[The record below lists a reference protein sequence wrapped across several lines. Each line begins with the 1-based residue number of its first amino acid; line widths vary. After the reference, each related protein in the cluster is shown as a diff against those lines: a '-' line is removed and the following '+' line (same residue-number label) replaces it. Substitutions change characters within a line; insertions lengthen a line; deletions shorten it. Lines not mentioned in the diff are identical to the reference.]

1 MTRFEDCLRRGM
13 MDANVAQ
20 YGRVIQR
27 MEARELDVS
36 PQYRRERTR
45 LLADPRSWAN
55 QRAGTRGKY
64 LSWRLI
70 AVVAALLLLS
80 ACGYALVTGQ
90 FSQWF
95 SSLGVNPQA
104 PETSE
109 EVLTRTGTAIQQ
121 SQTVGDA
128 TVTLNA
134 AVWDGNNVWLSFTV
148 ESPNIPEEIE
158 QYSHLYAE
166 DCRLILREDQ
176 WVESTTYSTRQTCA
190 LDGMTPEETENTVQE
205 RLAEGPLDSLHFLMP
220 EQREGN
226 TLFFQVADPLPA
238 SSFTET
244 TRPELTLHIENLAAL
259 PDNGD
264 LNAPGEIF
272 AEGPFDLTF
281 TLEEPILPIHYG
293 GADEEITL
301 GESRKVPMRFTDFQ
315 VSALSLTARGE
326 VLAPIDQPKAGEK
339 EDPDKLYLGDL
350 NHANI
355 ESSWGLWLEDG
366 SYVDITQMSSGGG
379 GGDSDGTFV
388 IDFRRDYTYPIDP
401 ATVTALNIGGTRIEL
416 SGLEQMPELMN

>member
-1 MTRFEDCLRRGM
+1 MTQFDMLLRRAL
-13 MDANVAQ
+13 MDANLAQ
-20 YGRVIQR
+20 YERVLQNA
-27 MEARELDVS
+27 EAGEPDHS
-36 PQYRRERTR
+36 PRYLRERMR
-45 LLADPRSWAN
+45 LLADPQGWGR
-55 QRAGTRGKY
+55 TRGRRR
-64 LSWRLI
+64 LDWRLI
-70 AVVAALLLLS
+70 AIVAALLLLS
-80 ACGYALVTGQ
+80 ACAVAVAAGQ

-95 SSLGVNPQA
+95 SRLGVDPQA

-109 EVLTRTGTAIQQ
+109 EVLARTGTAIQQ

-158 QYSHLYAE
+158 RYSSLYSS

-176 WVESTTYSTRQTCA
+176 WVESETNLTRQTCA
-190 LDGMTPEETENTVQE
+190 LENMTPEETEKAVQD
-205 RLAEGPLDSLHFLMP
+205 RLDEGPWDHLHMMMP

-226 TLFFQVADPLPA
+226 TLFFQYAKMLLV

-244 TRPELTLHIENLAAL
+244 ARPELTLHIENLAAL

-264 LNAPGEIF
+264 LNSPGEIF

-281 TLEEPILPIHYG
+281 TLEEPIPPIHYG
-293 GADEEITL
+293 GAEEEITL
-301 GESRKVPMRFTDFQ
+301 GETREVPMRFTDFEL
-315 VSALSLTARGE
+315 SALSLTARGV

-339 EDPDKLYLGDL
+339 EDPDKLHLGDL

-366 SYVDITQMSSGGG
+366 SYVDITQMSSSGG
-379 GGDSDGTFV
+379 GGDYEGTFV

-401 ATVTALNIGGTRIEL
+401 ATVTALNIGGKRVEL
-416 SGLEQMPELMN
+416 SELTRLDE

>member
-1 MTRFEDCLRRGM
+1 MTQFDMLLRRAL
-13 MDANVAQ
+13 MDANLAQ
-20 YGRVIQR
+20 YQR
-27 MEARELDVS
+27 ALQSAEAAEPDHS
-36 PQYRRERTR
+36 PRYLRERMR
-45 LLADPRSWAN
+45 LLADPQGWGRR
-55 QRAGTRGKY
+55 RARRRRRVN
-64 LSWRLI
+64 WRLI
-70 AVVAALLLLS
+70 AIVAALLLLS
-80 ACGYALVTGQ
+80 ACAVAVAAGQ

-95 SSLGVNPQA
+95 SRLGVDPQA

-109 EVLTRTGTAIQQ
+109 EVLARTGTAIQQ

-158 QYSHLYAE
+158 RYSSLYSS

-176 WVESTTYSTRQTCA
+176 WVESETNLTRQTCA
-190 LDGMTPEETENTVQE
+190 LENMTPEETEKAVQD
-205 RLAEGPLDSLHFLMP
+205 RLDEGPWDHLHTMMP

-226 TLFFQVADPLPA
+226 TLFFQYAKMLPV

-244 TRPELTLHIENLAAL
+244 ARPELTLHIENLAAL

-264 LNAPGEIF
+264 LNSPGEIF

-281 TLEEPILPIHYG
+281 TLEEPIPPIHYG
-293 GADEEITL
+293 GAEEEITL
-301 GESRKVPMRFTDFQ
+301 GETREVPMRFTDFEL
-315 VSALSLTARGE
+315 SALSLTARGV

-339 EDPDKLYLGDL
+339 KDPDKLHLGDL

-366 SYVDITQMSSGGG
+366 SYVDITQMSSSGG
-379 GGDSDGTFV
+379 GGDYEGTFV

-401 ATVTALNIGGTRIEL
+401 ATVTALNIGGKRVEL
-416 SGLEQMPELMN
+416 SELTRLDE

>member
-1 MTRFEDCLRRGM
+1 MTQFEDRLRRGM

-20 YGRVIQR
+20 YERVIQKA
-27 MEARELDVS
+27 ESQELDAS
-36 PQYRRERTR
+36 PKYCRERMR
-45 LLADPRSWAN
+45 LLADPWSWAN
-55 QRAGTRGKY
+55 QRTGIRGKR
-64 LSWRLI
+64 LNWRLI
-70 AVVAALLLLS
+70 AIVAALLLLS

-244 TRPELTLHIENLAAL
+244 TRPELTLHIENLAAC
-259 PDNGD
+259 PDDGD
-264 LNAPGEIF
+264 LNRPGVIF
-272 AEGPFDLTF
+272 AAGPFDLTF

-326 VLAPIDQPKAGEK
+326 VLAPINDFPKAGEK

-355 ESSWGLWLEDG
+355 ESFWGLWLKDG
-366 SYVDITQMSSGGG
+366 TYVDITSMGGG
-379 GGDSDGTFV
+379 GGGGNEGESFMIRFGH
-388 IDFRRDYTYPIDP
+388 DFPYPIDP
-401 ATVTALNIGGTRIEL
+401 ATITAVDIGGVRVELGELTRMTER
-416 SGLEQMPELMN
+416 M

>member
-27 MEARELDVS
+27 MEAQELDAS
-36 PQYRRERTR
+36 PKYYRERTR
-45 LLADPRSWAN
+45 LLADPQSWAD
-55 QRAGTRGKY
+55 QRTGMRGKR
-64 LSWRLI
+64 LNWRLI
-70 AVVAALLLLS
+70 AIVAALLLLS

-134 AVWDGNNVWLSFTV
+134 AVWDGNDVWLSFTV

-158 QYSHLYAE
+158 RYSNLYSG

-176 WVESTTYSTRQTCA
+176 WVESETNSTRQNCA
-190 LDGMTPEETENTVQE
+190 LENMTPEETEKTVQD
-205 RLAEGPLDSLHFLMP
+205 RLAEGPWDSLHFLMP

-226 TLFFQVADPLPA
+226 TLFFQERDPLPV

-244 TRPELTLHIENLAAL
+244 ARPELTLHIENLAAL

-264 LNAPGEIF
+264 LNSPGEIF

-293 GADEEITL
+293 DADEEITL
-301 GESRKVPMRFTDFQ
+301 GESRKVPMRFTDFELS
-315 VSALSLTARGE
+315 VLSLTARGE

-339 EDPDKLYLGDL
+339 EDPDKLHLGDL

-379 GGDSDGTFV
+379 GSDSDGTFV

-401 ATVTALNIGGTRIEL
+401 AAVTALNIGGTRIEL

>member
-27 MEARELDVS
+27 MEAQELDAS
-36 PQYRRERTR
+36 PKYYRERTR
-45 LLADPRSWAN
+45 LLADPQGWAK
-55 QRAGTRGKY
+55 QRTGVRGKR
-64 LSWRLI
+64 LNWRLI
-70 AVVAALLLLS
+70 AIVAALLLLS
-80 ACGYALVTGQ
+80 ACAVAAVTGQ

-158 QYSHLYAE
+158 RYSNLYSG

-176 WVESTTYSTRQTCA
+176 WVESETNWTRQNCA
-190 LDGMTPEETENTVQE
+190 LENKTPEETEKAVQD
-205 RLAEGPLDSLHFLMP
+205 RLAMGPFDWLNMMLP

-226 TLFFQVADPLPA
+226 TLFFQYAKMLPV
-238 SSFTET
+238 SSFSET

-264 LNAPGEIF
+264 LNSPGEIF

-301 GESRKVPMRFTDFQ
+301 GETLEVPMRFTDFEL
-315 VSALSLTARGE
+315 SALGLTARCE
-326 VLAPIDQPKAGEK
+326 ILAPVDGSIGE
-339 EDPDKLYLGDL
+339 EDPDKLSLGDL
-350 NHANI
+350 NLANI

-366 SYVDITQMSSGGG
+366 SYVDITQMSSSGG
-379 GGDSDGTFV
+379 GGDYEGTFV
-388 IDFRRDYTYPIDP
+388 TNFRRDYTYPIDP
-401 ATVTALNIGGTRIEL
+401 ATVTALNIGETRIEL
-416 SGLEQMPELMN
+416 SGLERMPELMN

>member
-1 MTRFEDCLRRGM
+1 MTQFEDRLRRGM

-27 MEARELDVS
+27 MEAQELDAS
-36 PQYRRERTR
+36 PKYYRERTR
-45 LLADPRSWAN
+45 LLADPQGWAK
-55 QRAGTRGKY
+55 QRTGVRGKR
-64 LSWRLI
+64 LNWRLI
-70 AVVAALLLLS
+70 AIVAALLLLS
-80 ACGYALVTGQ
+80 ACAVAAVTGQ

-158 QYSHLYAE
+158 RYSSLYSG

-176 WVESTTYSTRQTCA
+176 WVESETNSTRQNCA
-190 LDGMTPEETENTVQE
+190 LENKTPEETEKAVQD
-205 RLAEGPLDSLHFLMP
+205 RLAEGPFDWLSMMLP

-226 TLFFQVADPLPA
+226 TLFFQCAEMLPVD
-238 SSFTET
+238 SFTET

-264 LNAPGEIF
+264 LNSPGEIF

-281 TLEEPILPIHYG
+281 TLEEPIPPIHYG
-293 GADEEITL
+293 NADVEITL
-301 GESRKVPMRFTDFQ
+301 GESRKVPARFTDFEL
-315 VSALSLTARGE
+315 SALSLTTRCE
-326 VLAPIDQPKAGEK
+326 ILAPVDLPWDGE
-339 EDPDKLYLGDL
+339 EPDPDKLSIGDL
-350 NHANI
+350 NHANL
-355 ESSWGLWLEDG
+355 ETSWGLWLEDG
-366 SYVDITQMSSGGG
+366 SYVDITQMSSSGG
-379 GGDSDGTFV
+379 GGDYEGTFV
-388 IDFRRDYTYPIDP
+388 LNLGRDYTYPIDP
-401 ATVTALNIGGTRIEL
+401 ATVTAVDIGGTRIEL
-416 SGLEQMPELMN
+416 NELERMPELLA

>member
-1 MTRFEDCLRRGM
+1 MTQFDMLLRRAL
-13 MDANVAQ
+13 MDANLAQ
-20 YGRVIQR
+20 YERVLQNA
-27 MEARELDVS
+27 EAGEPDHS
-36 PQYRRERTR
+36 PRYLRERMR
-45 LLADPRSWAN
+45 LLADPQGWGR
-55 QRAGTRGKY
+55 TRGRRR
-64 LSWRLI
+64 LDWRLI
-70 AVVAALLLLS
+70 AIVAALLLLS
-80 ACGYALVTGQ
+80 ACAVAVAAGQ

-95 SSLGVNPQA
+95 SRLGVDPQA

-109 EVLTRTGTAIQQ
+109 EVLARTGTAIQQ

-158 QYSHLYAE
+158 RYSSLYSS

-176 WVESTTYSTRQTCA
+176 WVESETNLTRQTCA
-190 LDGMTPEETENTVQE
+190 LENMTPEETEKAVQD
-205 RLAEGPLDSLHFLMP
+205 RLDEGPWDHLHMMMP

-226 TLFFQVADPLPA
+226 TLFFQYAKMLPV

-244 TRPELTLHIENLAAL
+244 ARPELTLHIENLAAL

-264 LNAPGEIF
+264 LNSPGEIF

-281 TLEEPILPIHYG
+281 TLEEPIPPIHYG
-293 GADEEITL
+293 GAEEEITL
-301 GESRKVPMRFTDFQ
+301 GETREVPMRFTDFEL
-315 VSALSLTARGE
+315 SALSLTARGV

-339 EDPDKLYLGDL
+339 EDPDKLHLGDL

-366 SYVDITQMSSGGG
+366 SYVDITQMSSSGG
-379 GGDSDGTFV
+379 GGDYEGTFV

-401 ATVTALNIGGTRIEL
+401 ATVTALNIGGKRVEL
-416 SGLEQMPELMN
+416 SELTRLDE

>member
-1 MTRFEDCLRRGM
+1 MTPFDSDLRRGL
-13 MDANVAQ
+13 MDANLAQ
-20 YGRVIQR
+20 YERLLKTANSAE
-27 MEARELDVS
+27 MDFS
-36 PQYRRERTR
+36 PSYLRERTR
-45 LLADPRSWAN
+45 LLADPWSWVKRRERPGPRRMN
-55 QRAGTRGKY
+55 
-64 LSWRLI
+64 WRLI
-70 AVVAALLLLS
+70 AIVAALLLLS

-158 QYSHLYAE
+158 RYSNLYSG

-176 WVESTTYSTRQTCA
+176 WVESETNSTRQNCA
-190 LDGMTPEETENTVQE
+190 LENKTPEETEKAVQD
-205 RLAEGPLDSLHFLMP
+205 RLAMGPFDWLNMMLP

-226 TLFFQVADPLPA
+226 TLFFQYAKMLPV
-238 SSFTET
+238 SSFSET

-264 LNAPGEIF
+264 LNSPGEIF

-301 GESRKVPMRFTDFQ
+301 GETLEVPMRFTDFELS
-315 VSALSLTARGE
+315 VLSLTARGV
-326 VLAPIDQPKAGEK
+326 VLAPVDGSIGE
-339 EDPDKLYLGDL
+339 EDPDKLSLGDL
-350 NHANI
+350 NLANI

-366 SYVDITQMSSGGG
+366 SYVDITQMSSSGG
-379 GGDSDGTFV
+379 GGDYEGTFV
-388 IDFRRDYTYPIDP
+388 TNFRRDYTYPIDP
-401 ATVTALNIGGTRIEL
+401 ATVTALNIGETRIEL
-416 SGLEQMPELMN
+416 SGLERMPELMN

>member
-1 MTRFEDCLRRGM
+1 MTQFDMLLRRAL
-13 MDANVAQ
+13 MDANLAQ
-20 YGRVIQR
+20 YERVLQNA
-27 MEARELDVS
+27 EAGEPDHS
-36 PQYRRERTR
+36 PRYLRERMR
-45 LLADPRSWAN
+45 LLADPQGWGR
-55 QRAGTRGKY
+55 TRGRRR
-64 LSWRLI
+64 LDWRLI
-70 AVVAALLLLS
+70 AIVAALLLLS
-80 ACGYALVTGQ
+80 ACAVAVAAGQ

-95 SSLGVNPQA
+95 SRLGVDPQA

-109 EVLTRTGTAIQQ
+109 EVLARTGTAIQQ

-158 QYSHLYAE
+158 RYSSLYSS

-176 WVESTTYSTRQTCA
+176 WVESETNLTRQTCA
-190 LDGMTPEETENTVQE
+190 LENMTPEETEKAVQD
-205 RLAEGPLDSLHFLMP
+205 RLDEGPWDHLHMMMP

-226 TLFFQVADPLPA
+226 TLFFQYAKMLPV

-244 TRPELTLHIENLAAL
+244 ARPELTLHIENLAAL

-264 LNAPGEIF
+264 LNSPGEIF

-281 TLEEPILPIHYG
+281 TLEEPIPPIHYG
-293 GADEEITL
+293 GAEEEITL
-301 GESRKVPMRFTDFQ
+301 GETREVPMRFTDFEL
-315 VSALSLTARGE
+315 SALSLTARGV

-339 EDPDKLYLGDL
+339 EDPDKLHLGDL
-350 NHANI
+350 NYANI

-366 SYVDITQMSSGGG
+366 SYVDITQMSSSGG
-379 GGDSDGTFV
+379 GGDYEGTFV

-401 ATVTALNIGGTRIEL
+401 ATVTALNIGGKRVEL
-416 SGLEQMPELMN
+416 SELTRLDE